1 MVPQVLNTCFHIIF
15 RLFVVLKCLSKEHTF
30 KNFKAVEVD
39 RLQSDLRSSEL
50 CLDPPSALDNL
61 ISCYDSTIAD
71 TLNYHA
77 RLKTR
82 VMTVR
87 PRLPWFNEDI
97 REEKR
102 ARRKAEKPSMAENKI
117 SG

>member
-1 MVPQVLNTCFHIIF
+1 MVPQVLITCFHIIF
-15 RLFVVLKCLSKEHTF
+15 RLFVVFKCLSKERTL
-30 KNFKAVEVD
+30 KNFKAVDVD
-39 RLQSDLRSSEL
+39 KLQSDLRNSEL
-50 CLDPPSALDNL
+50 CLDPLSALDNL
-61 ISCYDSTIAD
+61 ISCDDSTIAD

-87 PRLPWFNEDI
+87 SRLPWFNEDI

-102 ARRKAEKPSMAENKI
+102 ARRKAEKPSIAENKI